1 MNNKEIKNSQK
12 EVPSGIK
19 MNDRDYLNCV
29 LETEKNMS
37 NNLSYALNEVSNDAL
52 FDKIYNIFDEIKNNA
67 RDAYNLAFKNGWY
80 KLEKAQDNKI
90 TEKVNELQQKYN
102 ELNEES
108 NSNENS

>member
-1 MNNKEIKNSQK
+1 MENNMVCNPELSVSKTKE
-12 EVPSGIK
+12 

-67 RDAYNLAFKNGWY
+67 RDAYTLAFKNGWY